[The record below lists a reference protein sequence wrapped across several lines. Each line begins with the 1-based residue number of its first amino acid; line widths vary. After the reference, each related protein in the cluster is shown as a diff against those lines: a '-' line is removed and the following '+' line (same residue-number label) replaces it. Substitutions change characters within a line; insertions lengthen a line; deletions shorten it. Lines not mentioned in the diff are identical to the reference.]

1 MNPIIKLAPA
11 GLALLAL
18 AAATPAMAQRGQWDR
33 PGWGSS
39 GWGSPGLGSSGWGGS
54 RLGRDRDI
62 RRSSDS
68 REGKVEVS
76 TFAASGDAAQALGK
90 GVIRVETAKD
100 SLPDETMKSAY
111 EAAVIDQLVTA
122 GYNTTPRADA
132 QGQLVELRIS
142 RDILVPAEG
151 KRNPVSGEMEVGV
164 SNRGSMMGMGINI
177 DLSKPRT
184 ALLTTRLEAKITDK
198 VSGEVLWEGRADVA
212 TRDGDDDWTNQAI
225 ATKLAQA
232 LFREFPDGAGGRYA
246 LR

>member
-1 MNPIIKLAPA
+1 MNPFLKLAPA
-11 GLALLAL
+11 GLAVLAM
-18 AAATPAMAQRGQWDR
+18 AAASPAMARPGQWDR

-39 GWGSPGLGSSGWGGS
+39 GWGSSGWGAS

-76 TFAASGDAAQALGK
+76 TFSASGDAAQALGK

-100 SLPDETMKSAY
+100 SLPDSAMKAAY

-122 GYNTTPRADA
+122 GYNTTPAADV
-132 QGQLVELRIS
+132 QGQVVELRIS

-151 KRNPVSGEMEVGV
+151 KRNPVSGEMEVGF
-164 SNRGSMMGMGINI
+164 SNRGSMVGMGVNI

-212 TRDGDDDWTNQAI
+212 TRDGDDDWSNQAI
-225 ATKLAQA
+225 AAKLAQA